1 MDSKFSYIKLMQDKR
16 LMKEKYYQLDWSEID
31 DRVRLI
37 VNEMK
42 NELNQKYNKIE
53 EIYKMTELVN
63 EKLEQEMQELH

>member
-1 MDSKFSYIKLMQDKR
+1 
-16 LMKEKYYQLDWSEID
+16 MKEKYYELDWSEID

-42 NELNQKYNKIE
+42 TELNQKYNKIE

>member
-1 MDSKFSYIKLMQDKR
+1 
-16 LMKEKYYQLDWSEID
+16 MKEKYYQLDWSEID

>member
-1 MDSKFSYIKLMQDKR
+1 
-16 LMKEKYYQLDWSEID
+16 MKEKYYQLDWSED

-42 NELNQKYNKIE
+42 TELNQKYNKIE

>member
-1 MDSKFSYIKLMQDKR
+1 
-16 LMKEKYYQLDWSEID
+16 MKEKYYQLDWSEID

-37 VNEMK
+37 VYEMK

>member
-1 MDSKFSYIKLMQDKR
+1 
-16 LMKEKYYQLDWSEID
+16 MKEKYYQLDWSEID

-42 NELNQKYNKIE
+42 TELNQKYNKIE
-53 EIYKMTELVN
+53 EKYKMTELVN

>member
-1 MDSKFSYIKLMQDKR
+1 
-16 LMKEKYYQLDWSEID
+16 MKEKYYQLDWSEID

-42 NELNQKYNKIE
+42 TELNQKYNKIE
-53 EIYKMTELVN
+53 EIYKMNELVN

>member
-1 MDSKFSYIKLMQDKR
+1 
-16 LMKEKYYQLDWSEID
+16 MKEKYYELDWSEID

-42 NELNQKYNKIE
+42 TELNQKYNKIE
-53 EIYKMTELVN
+53 EKYKMTELVN